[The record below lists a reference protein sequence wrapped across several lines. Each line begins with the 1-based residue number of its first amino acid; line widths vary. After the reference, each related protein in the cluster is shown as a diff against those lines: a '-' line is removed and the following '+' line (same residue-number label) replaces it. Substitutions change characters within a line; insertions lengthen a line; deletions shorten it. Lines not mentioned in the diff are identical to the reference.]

1 MRWICPKAN
10 IFLLRMK
17 SHLFPADMSVDFL
30 VKQFLEGGVVIYFSI
45 CVIWRESGLVSLG
58 WDAQQAERTGPSHQE
73 LEL

>member
-1 MRWICPKAN
+1 
-10 IFLLRMK
+10 MK

-45 CVIWRESGLVSLG
+45 CAIWRESGLVSLG
-58 WDAQQAERTGPSHQE
+58 WDAQQAERTGPSHHE